1 MDAFFIKQNNIYKKV
16 PFDTVLWI
24 KAEGNYSMVHVDNKR
39 YVLKISLKKV
49 MEQLPKKLF
58 LQVHRAYIVYLS
70 KIENIDVSNNE
81 LTVSGHKI
89 PLGRSYRDDLL
100 DNLDIIK

>member
-1 MDAFFIKQNNIYKKV
+1 MDAFFIKQNNIYKKI

-49 MEQLPKKLF
+49 TEQLPSDLF
-58 LQVHRAYIVYLS
+58 IQVHRAYIVYMA
-70 KIENIDVSNNE
+70 KIGDIDISNNE
-81 LTVSGHKI
+81 LIIGEQKI
-89 PLGRSYRDDLL
+89 PLGRSYRNDLFSK
-100 DNLDIIK
+100 LDIIK